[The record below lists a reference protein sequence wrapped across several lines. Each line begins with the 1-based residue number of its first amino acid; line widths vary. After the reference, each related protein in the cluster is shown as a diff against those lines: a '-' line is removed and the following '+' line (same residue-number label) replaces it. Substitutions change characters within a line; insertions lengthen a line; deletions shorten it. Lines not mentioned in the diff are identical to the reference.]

1 MQKNRCLNVCKV
13 RENMPP
19 FAGSAD
25 EARTASELVE
35 LVQHC
40 SKGGAT

>member
-1 MQKNRCLNVCKV
+1 MFFNIRKV

-19 FAGSAD
+19 FAGNTDDA
-25 EARTASELVE
+25 ARTASELVE